1 MLSVS
6 EISNAPADRV
16 ALAAALKVFGGV
28 GTTVIAL
35 LVMVST
41 FGCNNGLILSGARVY
56 YTMAKDGLFLP
67 SAGTLNIKGVPGKA
81 LWMQCIW
88 ACLLCLSGQYGNLL
102 DFIIFTVLLFY
113 ILTIAGIF
121 KLRKT
126 MPDAPRPYK
135 AFGYPVIP
143 LLYILLAS
151 FICIVLL
158 MYKPAYTWPGLI
170 IVLIGIPVYYILK
183 KRGYTVSNE

>member
-1 MLSVS
+1 
-6 EISNAPADRV
+6 
-16 ALAAALKVFGGV
+16 
-28 GTTVIAL
+28 
-35 LVMVST
+35 
-41 FGCNNGLILSGARVY
+41 
-56 YTMAKDGLFLP
+56 MAKDGLFLP
-67 SAGTLNIKGVPGKA
+67 SAGVLNEKGVPGRA

-88 ACLLCLSGQYGNLL
+88 AALLCLSGQYGNLL

-143 LLYILLAS
+143 FLYILLAS

-158 MYKPAYTWPGLI
+158 MYKPDYTWPGLI
-170 IVLIGIPVYYILK
+170 IVLIGIPVYYFLK
-183 KRGYTVSNE
+183 KRELAVNE